1 MDERIKRTK
10 DKLRVYGSY
19 SREISKL
26 RVWLLDLKTYLW
38 LQSPRRSLS
47 HSGRRNIRMHIRGLD
62 NKHPPG
68 QQLCVQKAAI
78 EAQLEQLRA
87 ARSALG
93 LDDWLDSL
101 SMEDRQ
107 IVQLVYEEGYSYQ
120 AAAPMVNM
128 SKTGLQYRI
137 DQICKSPYAYG

>member
-19 SREISKL
+19 SRDIHK
-26 RVWLLDLKTYLW
+26 VWLQLERINGAMFWHQDWPEQAAKELGIK
-38 LQSPRRSLS
+38 
-47 HSGRRNIRMHIRGLD
+47 GAD

-68 QQLCVQKAAI
+68 QQLCVQKTAL
-78 EAQLEQLRA
+78 EAQLEQLRT

-101 SMEDRQ
+101 SQDDRQ
-107 IVQLVYEEGYSYQ
+107 IIQLVYEEGYSYQ
-120 AAAPMVNM
+120 AAAPMVNL
-128 SKTGLQYRI
+128 SKSGLRDRI
-137 DQICKSPYAYG
+137 DSICKSPHACG

>member
-26 RVWLLDLKTYLW
+26 RVWLLDLSTYLW
-38 LQSPRRSLS
+38 LHEDWPAQAAREMR
-47 HSGRRNIRMHIRGLD
+47 IRGLD

-78 EAQLEQLRA
+78 EAQLQQTLT

-101 SMEDRQ
+101 SVEDRQ
-107 IVQLVYEEGYSYQ
+107 IIRLVYEEGYSYQ

>member
-1 MDERIKRTK
+1 MR
-10 DKLRVYGSY
+10 
-19 SREISKL
+19 
-26 RVWLLDLKTYLW
+26 
-38 LQSPRRSLS
+38 
-47 HSGRRNIRMHIRGLD
+47 IRGLD

-68 QQLCVQKAAI
+68 QQLCVQKAAV
-78 EAQLEQLRA
+78 EAQLEQLYT

-101 SMEDRQ
+101 SQDDRQ
-107 IVQLVYEEGYSYQ
+107 IIQLVYEEGYSYQ

>member
-10 DKLRVYGSY
+10 DKLRVYGNY
-19 SREISKL
+19 TRQIRQLERRLQQIEDAIAWHQDWPEQAARE
-26 RVWLLDLKTYLW
+26 
-38 LQSPRRSLS
+38 
-47 HSGRRNIRMHIRGLD
+47 MHIRGLD

-78 EAQLEQLRA
+78 EAQLQQTLT

-101 SMEDRQ
+101 SVEDRQ
-107 IVQLVYEEGYSYQ
+107 IIRLVYEEGYSYQ